1 MGASPGG
8 WRVLDDQRRLCAHQG
23 ACKGVRVDGARIEAR
38 DCALSRRPTAAPAA
52 RAWASRAHGAA
63 AGVCWRHRPELCK
76 EAGAGAALGE
86 HGTAE
91 LRCRASILYAAPW
104 TAVLAR
110 RERTQRRR
118 RGAGEDEHEENQCYR
133 YRRNKFLTCAKMNK
147 GRC

>member
-1 MGASPGG
+1 M
-8 WRVLDDQRRLCAHQG
+8 LDDQRRLCAHQG
-23 ACKGVRVDGARIEAR
+23 ACKGVRVDVARIEAR

-52 RAWASRAHGAA
+52 RARASRAHGAA

-91 LRCRASILYAAPW
+91 LRCRASILYATPW

-118 RGAGEDEHEENQCYR
+118 RGEQHQHRKWE
-133 YRRNKFLTCAKMNK
+133 KMNMRK
-147 GRC
+147 LPSYILVIPYMC